1 MEIAGLV
8 ISIIALL
15 LALFTYFKH
24 DLKNKKQAA
33 LINKYQIEKIEKE
46 KTGEKKAVIETNVI
60 KGNKGTRQLK
70 IYNKGKSIAKN
81 VIVTIPNI
89 DGFQVTNNPCPI
101 DIKPQNGIEISLI
114 VFMGSPDKIDVEYN
128 WSDDFSD
135 INNDKQ
141 TIQL

>member
-24 DLKNKKQAA
+24 DLKIKKH
-33 LINKYQIEKIEKE
+33 QIEKIEKE
-46 KTGEKKAVIETNVI
+46 KTGEKKAVIEANVI
-60 KGNKGTRQLK
+60 KGNKGKRQLK

-81 VIVTIPNI
+81 VTVTILNI
-89 DGFQVTNNPCPI
+89 DGFRVIDNPCPI

-114 VFMGSPDKIDVEYN
+114 LFMDSPDKIDIESLVSLN
-128 WSDDFSD
+128 
-135 INNDKQ
+135 KC
-141 TIQL
+141 

>member
-1 MEIAGLV
+1 MEVAGLI

-24 DLKNKKQAA
+24 DLKIKKQAA

-46 KTGEKKAVIETNVI
+46 KDGEKKAIIETNVI
-60 KGNKGTRQLK
+60 KDNKGTRLIK
-70 IYNKGKSIAKN
+70 VYNKGKSVAKN
-81 VIVTIPNI
+81 VIVTIPKTKWFEVI
-89 DGFQVTNNPCPI
+89 NNPCPI
-101 DIKPQNGIEISLI
+101 DIKPQNGIEISLV
-114 VFMGSPDKIDVEYN
+114 VFMGGPDKIDINYE

-135 INNDKQ
+135 KNNDNQ

>member
-24 DLKNKKQAA
+24 DLKIKKQAA

-46 KTGEKKAVIETNVI
+46 KTGEKKAVIEANVI

-81 VIVTIPNI
+81 VIVTFPNI
-89 DGFQVTNNPCPI
+89 DGFQVINNPCPI

-114 VFMGSPDKIDVEYN
+114 VFMVRPDKIDIKYN

>member
-24 DLKNKKQAA
+24 DLKIKKQAA

-46 KTGEKKAVIETNVI
+46 KTGEKKAVIEANVI

-89 DGFQVTNNPCPI
+89 DGFQVINNPCPI
-101 DIKPQNGIEISLI
+101 DIKPLNGIEISLI
-114 VFMGSPDKIDVEYN
+114 LFMDSPDKIDIEYN
-128 WSDDFSD
+128 WSDGFSD

>member
-8 ISIIALL
+8 ISIIAFL

-24 DLKNKKQAA
+24 DLKIKKQAA
-33 LINKYQIEKIEKE
+33 LINKYKIEKIEKE
-46 KTGEKKAVIETNVI
+46 KTGEKKAIIEADVV
-60 KGNKGTRQLK
+60 KGNKGTRQLM
-70 IYNKGKSIAKN
+70 IYNKGKSIVKN
-81 VIVTIPNI
+81 VIVTIPNM

-101 DIKPQNGIEISLI
+101 NIKPQNGIEISLI
-114 VFMGSPDKIDVEYN
+114 VFIGSPDKIDIDYE

-135 INNDKQ
+135 KNNDKQ

>member
-24 DLKNKKQAA
+24 DLKIKKQAA

-46 KTGEKKAVIETNVI
+46 KTGEKKAVIEANVI

-89 DGFQVTNNPCPI
+89 DGFQVINNPCPI

-114 VFMGSPDKIDVEYN
+114 VFMGSPEKIDIEYK

>member
-24 DLKNKKQAA
+24 DLKIKKQAA

-46 KTGEKKAVIETNVI
+46 KTEEKKAVIEANII

-89 DGFQVTNNPCPI
+89 DGFQVINNPCPI
-101 DIKPQNGIEISLI
+101 NIKPQSSIEISLI
-114 VFMGSPDKIDVEYN
+114 VLMGSPDKIDIEYN
-128 WSDDFSD
+128 WSDDFND
-135 INNDKQ
+135 MNNDKQ
-141 TIQL
+141 TIQI